1 MTDLFAASYPALF
14 AVALLAATLFP
25 AQSELLLAAMAVSG
39 RYDPALLLAVATAG
53 NVLGSIVNWALGRFL
68 EAQRG
73 ARWFPVSETALARAE
88 RLYARW
94 GSWTLLLSWLPVI
107 GDPLTL
113 VAGMLRTPFAR
124 FVLLV
129 TIAKAGRYLVVLG
142 TAAQIIG

>member
-1 MTDLFAASYPALF
+1 VSALLAAGYPGLF
-14 AVALLAATLFP
+14 AVALIAATLFP

-39 RYDPALLLAVATAG
+39 RYDPAMLLAVATAG
-53 NVLGSIVNWALGRFL
+53 NVLGSIINWAIGRFL

-73 ARWFPVSETALARAE
+73 ARWFPVSEKALEKAE
-88 RLYARW
+88 RVYARW
-94 GSWTLLLSWLPVI
+94 GSWTLLLSWLPLI

-129 TIAKAGRYLVVLG
+129 TVAKAGRYLVVLA
-142 TAAQIIG
+142 TAAQFA